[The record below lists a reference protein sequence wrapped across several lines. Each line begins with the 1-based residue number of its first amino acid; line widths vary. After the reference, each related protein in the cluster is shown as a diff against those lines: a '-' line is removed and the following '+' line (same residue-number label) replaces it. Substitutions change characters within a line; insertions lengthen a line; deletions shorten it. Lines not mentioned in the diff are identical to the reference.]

1 VRDAIADIRH
11 AASAAGLVPGIHAGG
26 GKVGQAMAQQGFQL
40 ITLASESQAL
50 RRGAAA
56 GLQEATAGPPGGSP
70 AGGYQ

>member
-1 VRDAIADIRH
+1 
-11 AASAAGLVPGIHAGG
+11 
-26 GKVGQAMAQQGFQL
+26 MAQQGFQL

-56 GLQEATAGPPGGSP
+56 GLQEATAGPPGSSP